1 MKGRLNLDYK
11 YSCVVDVDNL
21 YKTFV
26 LVYLEPG
33 ENGEVRETISGYE
46 LAEGERLLEV
56 SPPSNLVK
64 PRWNGSVWEEGATPE
79 EIAEW
84 ESQNPPLDLP
94 DAGPTQD
101 QRIAALEQQVTDA
114 QMAIAESYETAD
126 TQATTIMLAQAE
138 AYEEADRQKTDILM
152 ALAEVY
158 EILLTLQERV
168 AALEGGVQEN
178 E

>member
-1 MKGRLNLDYK
+1 MDYK
-11 YSCVVDVDNL
+11 YSCVVDANNL

-26 LVYLEPG
+26 LIYLETDEDG
-33 ENGEVRETISGYE
+33 EIRETISGYE

-64 PRWNGSVWEEGATPE
+64 PRWNGEAWEEGATPE
-79 EIAEW
+79 EIEAW
-84 ESQNPPLDLP
+84 EQENPPLDFP
-94 DAGPTQD
+94 DFGPTQD

-138 AYEEADRQKTDILM
+138 AYEQADRQNTDILM

-168 AALEGGVQEN
+168 AAREGGVQEN
-178 E
+178 G